1 MIINYCILK
10 IYLYL
15 MINIY
20 NISQKIFWKK
30 RLLSKSMNL
39 QIFYFYKYEIFFVI
53 LVFVDKI
60 TSNIKLNLINNKSNR
75 Q

>member
-1 MIINYCILK
+1 
-10 IYLYL
+10 